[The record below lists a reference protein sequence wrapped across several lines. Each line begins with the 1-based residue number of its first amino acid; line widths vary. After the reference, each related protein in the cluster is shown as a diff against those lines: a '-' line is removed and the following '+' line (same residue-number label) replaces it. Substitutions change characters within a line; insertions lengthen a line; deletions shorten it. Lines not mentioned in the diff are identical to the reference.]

1 MANSSPN
8 ASKRLYSS
16 LILMAYLAIGF
27 VPNAGAVD
35 QIAPQWLYL
44 NAMNI
49 VSLLFVYFQRD
60 YFKESIQSL
69 VKTRFAILY
78 AAFIIWASASYFYAI
93 NPTEVL
99 VNLARVVGTCIGFFN
114 VFVHLSTIPKKFTFI
129 AYVMTIYLTVEMY
142 MILKP
147 ALEMLSNGTFQSRSL
162 EFKGTTG
169 NINIA
174 ALSLVMKIPFAL
186 YLMNVQK
193 NNIVK
198 LIVGFVLMFA
208 VMDLVFLSSRAS
220 FLALGFSVSLY
231 IVLNYLNYRM
241 EGKKKSLLFPM
252 VYYIIPLLLG
262 IGATQ
267 LALNKSRDI
276 TFFERAESMV
286 SDADASIASRTRF
299 YVKGFDH
306 LIHHPLISVGLG
318 NWKLKSIEYDKEDI
332 KGYVVPYHMHN
343 DIIQIGAEL
352 GWPGFFMYMGIF
364 IFVLLYI
371 YWVWKSKLANS
382 IKFFSGF
389 LVMSLMVYVIDAS
402 FNFPIARPIMQIMWV
417 LVLAFAV
424 YLYIESKREEFEA
437 KPSKVSPKALILVL
451 FVITLPLFYV
461 AYLTNLSLRGQQVLL
476 GEYNRGTFNHPLSQ
490 VDHVVPNIPNI
501 SVTTLP
507 IVSMKGRY
515 YAQHGQDEKA
525 LEMYREGIPINPY
538 LGFSETLMGQVFLKQ
553 QKLDSAHKYF
563 QIAYNKLPIPPHF
576 ANYLV
581 QALRVKDKPEIQRM
595 FLKDSADH
603 DATVWKNYLVA
614 MNELTPPGDP
624 DLIHIAKRGIKLYPE
639 VRDFRVLAKIMS
651 YGKEKVD
658 QAYRKSEEA
667 NKAFA
672 AQNYLEAARLF
683 EEASQ
688 IDPLEFSYYENV
700 GAAYY
705 SSGDYEKAL
714 PFFDKVIKELN
725 PASGKSEYLKGI
737 SLVNLNRREEACE
750 LFIQARKY
758 KYDGA
763 KEAIKSFCQIP

>member
-1 MANSSPN
+1 MANSSSN
-8 ASKRLYSS
+8 AAQRLYSS
-16 LILMAYLAIGF
+16 IIILAYLGIGF

-44 NAMNI
+44 NAMNL
-49 VSLLFVYFQRD
+49 VSLLFVFFNRD
-60 YFKESIQSL
+60 NFKASIEAL
-69 VKTRFAILY
+69 VKTKFAILY
-78 AAFIIWASASYFYAI
+78 ASFIVWAAASYFYAI

-114 VFVHLSTIPKKFTFI
+114 VYVHLSNLPKKFTFI

-147 ALEMLSNGTFQSRSL
+147 ALEMLANGTFQSRSGA
-162 EFKGTTG
+162 FKGTTG

-193 NNIVK
+193 NNIIK
-198 LIVGFVLMFA
+198 LLIGFVLMFV

-220 FLALGFSVSLY
+220 FLALGFSVTLY
-231 IVLNYLNYRM
+231 TVLIFLRYKM
-241 EGKKKSLLFPM
+241 GEKKKSMLFPI
-252 VYYIIPLLLG
+252 VYYVVPLLLG

-306 LIHHPLISVGLG
+306 LIHHPLLSVGLG

-332 KGYVVPYHMHN
+332 TGYVVPYHMHN

-352 GWPGFFMYMGIF
+352 GWPGFFMYLGIF
-364 IFVLLYI
+364 VFVILYI
-371 YWVWKSKLANS
+371 YAVWKSKLPMET
-382 IKFFSGF
+382 KFFSGF
-389 LVMSLMVYVIDAS
+389 LVLSLMVYVIDAS

-424 YLYIESKREEFEA
+424 YLYIETKREALEA
-437 KPSKVSPKALILVL
+437 KQTKVSPKALILLL
-451 FVITLPLFYV
+451 FVVSLPLFFV
-461 AYLTNLSLRGQQVLL
+461 AYQTNLSLRGQQVLL

-507 IVSMKGRY
+507 IVAMKGRY

-525 LEMYREGIPINPY
+525 LEMYRAGIPINPY

-581 QALRVKDKPEIQRM
+581 QALRVKDTPEIQRM
-595 FLKDSADH
+595 FVKDSADY

-614 MNELTPPGDP
+614 MNELTPPGDSS
-624 DLIHIAKRGIKLYPE
+624 LIHIAKRGIKLFPE

-651 YGKEKVD
+651 YGKDKVD
-658 QAYRKSEEA
+658 EAYRKSEEA
-667 NKAFA
+667 NKEFA
-672 AQNYLEAARLF
+672 AQNYLEAAQLF

-700 GAAYY
+700 GASYY
-705 SSGDYEKAL
+705 SAGQYEKAL
-714 PFFDKVIKELN
+714 PFFEKVVKELN
-725 PASGKSEYLKGI
+725 PASGKSEYLLGI

-750 LFIQARKY
+750 YFQQARRY
-758 KYDGA
+758 KYEGA
-763 KEAIKSFCQIP
+763 NDAIKNFCQIP